1 MADSDDN
8 GKLSAVELAR
18 AAMTAVQELTGYGS
32 QAATALEWDGE
43 SDTWRVTVE
52 VVELER
58 VPNTTDVIGA
68 YEVRLDSQ
76 GALHGYRRL
85 RRFTRAETREED

>member
-1 MADSDDN
+1 MANSDDN
-8 GKLSAVELAR
+8 GRLSAVELAR
-18 AAMTAVQELTGYGS
+18 AAMVAVRELTGYRPE
-32 QAATALEWDGE
+32 ATTALEWDDD

-52 VVELER
+52 VLELAR

-68 YEVRLDSQ
+68 YEMRLDPQ

-85 RRFTRAETREED
+85 RRYPRGEPRED